1 MTKPIKISVFSF
13 VAVLYQ
19 IGISFFRVTLKK
31 LIYCF
36 KNKRKCTQT
45 RAVPALGLWTHCSA
59 ARQTTCA
66 QCPLPMSR
74 VTPGSKSYDIK
85 RFACM
90 HRLKHVFWTWS
101 SCSSLIATW
110 IVVWN
115 KISYKSSFT
124 ATAFCIDR
132 VTELKVLYHLPSWT
146 PLCVHSV
153 EGCSHKA
160 SAEPA
165 SGSKPEPCSGLVHFW
180 ALLT

>member
-1 MTKPIKISVFSF
+1 MTKAINISVFPF

-19 IGISFFRVTLKK
+19 IGISFFRETLKK

-45 RAVPALGLWTHCSA
+45 RTVPALGLWTHCSA
-59 ARQTTCA
+59 ARQTPCA
-66 QCPLPMSR
+66 QWPLHMSR
-74 VTPGSKSYDIK
+74 VTPVSKSYDIK

-90 HRLKHVFWTWS
+90 HWLKHVFRTWS
-101 SCSSLIATW
+101 SCSFLIATW
-110 IVVWN
+110 TVVWN
-115 KISYKSSFT
+115 CSYKSSFT

-132 VTELKVLYHLPSWT
+132 VTELKALYHLPSWT
-146 PLCVHSV
+146 PLCVHSL

-160 SAEPA
+160 SAELA
-165 SGSKPEPCSGLVHFW
+165 SGSHPEPCSGLVHFW